1 MKATYQTCGLPDYD
15 GNPLIAALPPIL
27 STEEAAEALTHQVAY
42 DNKARKLPAHIRQH
56 ALLPILQFFQPL
68 SHHLELEGKV
78 SRMLRFGYVGRN
90 PTHRGFF
97 KENHTKAKQICA
109 QTKTPSTCTN
119 STILGTSGTGKTT
132 GVNRILSLYPQVIE
146 HINFQGQPFPHTQL
160 VWLKLECPFDG
171 SIKAICRN
179 FFESVDQTLGT
190 DYTTLHGVR
199 RLTADEMLPKMAL
212 VAGLHTLGTLV
223 IDEIQHLSTAK
234 SGGASKMLNFFVELT
249 NRMDMPILLIG
260 TTKAI
265 SIISQEF
272 RSARR
277 GSGQGEMVW
286 RPMAQDEEWTLFLES
301 LWVYQYTQHTS
312 PLTEE
317 LSATLFNESQ
327 GITDFAV
334 KLYMLAQIRA
344 ITTGVEQV
352 TPTIIKS
359 VARDSLQTAQPFL
372 QALRSGDYTHLPN
385 FEDIIQPLDYAK
397 LAEKELERKVK
408 VPSPT
413 KKPERTPE
421 PKRERKDPQ
430 GGLLDTFKA
439 RGKDCG
445 YEALKEADFV
455 APKNEFLAA

>member
-1 MKATYQTCGLPDYD
+1 MKAEYQTCGLPDYD
-15 GNPLIAALPPIL
+15 SNPLIAALPPLL
-27 STEEAAEALTHQVAY
+27 SVEEVAKALTHEVAY
-42 DNKARKLPAHIRQH
+42 DPRVRELPAHIRQH

-68 SHHLELEGKV
+68 SHHLDLEAKIA
-78 SRMLRFGYVGRN
+78 RLIRFGYVGRN
-90 PTHRGFF
+90 PTETGHFLRNTEKASTVTG
-97 KENHTKAKQICA
+97 KTNHPATA
-109 QTKTPSTCTN
+109 TS

-146 HINFQGQPFPHTQL
+146 HTSFEGKPFPHTQL

-171 SIKAICRN
+171 SIKAICQK
-179 FFESVDQTLGT
+179 FFHASDAALGT
-190 DYTTLHGVR
+190 DYATLYGVR
-199 RLTADEMLPKMAL
+199 RRTADEMLPRMAH
-212 VAGLHTLGTLV
+212 VAGLHSLGALV

-249 NRMDMPILLIG
+249 NTMDMPVLLIG

-286 RPMAQDEEWTLFLES
+286 RPMKNDEEWELFLEA
-301 LWVYQYTQHTS
+301 LWKYQYTQKAS
-312 PLTEE
+312 PLTPE
-317 LSATLFNESQ
+317 LASVLYDECQ

-344 ITTGVEQV
+344 ISTGLERV
-352 TPTIIKS
+352 TATVIKS

-397 LAEKELERKVK
+397 LAEEQAKRN
-408 VPSPT
+408 P
-413 KKPERTPE
+413 KPEAKE
-421 PKRERKDPQ
+421 PTIQKRQSLKKIPD
-430 GGLLDTFKA
+430 GGLLKIFRD
-439 RGKDCG
+439 RGKVCG
-445 YEALKEADFV
+445 YEALKENGAI